1 MHKGF
6 YAGRNLLI
14 TGGSKGIG
22 LAIAREFAARGA
34 NLFLLARGQE
44 ALDQARVTIARDCQ
58 NVGIETA
65 SCDVSDFEAVRLA
78 VDAMRKRFGEI
89 HGVVSN
95 AGFAAPQYFDLIEP
109 AEFRRVMEVD
119 YLGSVYV
126 TKAVVPHLERGA
138 FVAFTSSVAGYLGA
152 FGYTSYSPAKF
163 AQIGFAESLDQE
175 LRSRGIQVSVLCPPD
190 TDTPGFAVENET
202 KPFETAEMSK
212 SANLMQAAD
221 VARRFADKLARGRFL
236 INVNV
241 ESNVIYRLKGMAPG
255 FSRWVMHRMVRSAQ
269 RKKPSA
275 E

>member
-6 YAGRNLLI
+6 YASRNLLI

-22 LAIAREFAARGA
+22 LAIAREFASRGA

-44 ALDQARVTIARDCQ
+44 ALDRARAAIARDYD
-58 NVGIETA
+58 VGLGTA
-65 SCDVSDFEAVRLA
+65 SCDVSDFEAVRHG
-78 VDAMRKRFGEI
+78 VDAMREHFGEI
-89 HGVVSN
+89 HGVVNN

-241 ESNVIYRLKGMAPG
+241 ESQVIYRLKGIAPG
-255 FSRWVMHRMVRSAQ
+255 FSRWVMHRMVRAAQ
-269 RKKPSA
+269 RQKPA
-275 E
+275 IE